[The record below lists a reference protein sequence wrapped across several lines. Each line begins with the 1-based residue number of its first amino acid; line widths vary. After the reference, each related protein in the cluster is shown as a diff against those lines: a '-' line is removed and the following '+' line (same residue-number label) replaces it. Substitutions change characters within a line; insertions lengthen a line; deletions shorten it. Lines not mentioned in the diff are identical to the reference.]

1 MPCVHSV
8 SEIKVML
15 SGILG
20 SHDELKNIKVRGK
33 ISPLKS
39 TYFLSDGEI
48 GIGCFIPPFIKTQSA
63 QLLIPETPVIVQGNI
78 TLYTDPE
85 FNEYEINV
93 NNITSDAD
101 EIVAF
106 SMSEVEKQ
114 LLKIIADRFEPID
127 VRARG
132 RINRVGGLPDNVLS
146 LKDPDGSAI
155 LCQLHNNK
163 LPNQD
168 REEVFVQGK
177 ICNFSAKNRIQY
189 RIDVAEVEPCP
200 PDESIGQCQCSGC
213 ESCRSRRDNQS
224 CLPLQNLEYE
234 LCANCYH
241 ESPDREDRVVQA
253 VYTYFDALG
262 GNGFSP
268 QKARQIQMGSAN
280 READVALVDENGSF
294 AAIAECKGA
303 GYVGHG
309 IEQLKSY
316 LSATDTRFGIFANKA
331 DRGQWEFYENRRRNR
346 FDKINRPEFEAGV
359 VERKTTRERLKD
371 EIKALE
377 KAKDDLGDKKF
388 ELEAEIAQ
396 LMQTERD
403 QQGAHK
409 QLISEIGK
417 KRVQQGE
424 LETEIGK
431 LAKTEYDL
439 QDTHKQLRKEIEA
452 TTQQHAGLKQEITEL
467 RNQKLG
473 LKTEIGHLE
482 QKDHELRAS
491 REQWKEKIQ
500 QFEILFN
507 DLKSALLDSESPPR
521 SENNVEPQRIGKEK
535 KPGIVSKLKNLFSKE
550 K

>member
-8 SEIKVML
+8 SKIKVML

-78 TLYTDPE
+78 TLYTDPG

-114 LLKIIADRFEPID
+114 LLKIIADRFKPID

-163 LPNQD
+163 LPNRD
-168 REEVFVQGK
+168 RGEVFVQGK

-224 CLPLQNLEYE
+224 CLPLQNLEYK

-262 GNGFSP
+262 GNRFSP
-268 QKARQIQMGSAN
+268 QKARQIQMGSDN

-303 GYVGHG
+303 RYVGHG

-316 LSATDTRFGIFANKA
+316 LSATDTRFGIFANKV
-331 DRGQWEFYENRRRNR
+331 DCSQWKFYENRGRNR
-346 FDKINRPEFEAGV
+346 FDKIDCSEFEAGV
-359 VERKTTRERLKD
+359 VERITTRERLKD
-371 EIKALE
+371 EVGHLNGEITRLENQRSELDIAVNQITQTKHNLTERTSNLTQQIEALE
-377 KAKDDLGDKKF
+377 NYKP
-388 ELEAEIAQ
+388 ELHEEIRRK
-396 LMQTERD
+396 LD
-403 QQGAHK
+403 I
-409 QLISEIGK
+409 L
-417 KRVQQGE
+417 
-424 LETEIGK
+424 LE
-431 LAKTEYDL
+431 
-439 QDTHKQLRKEIEA
+439 
-452 TTQQHAGLKQEITEL
+452 
-467 RNQKLG
+467 
-473 LKTEIGHLE
+473 
-482 QKDHELRAS
+482 
-491 REQWKEKIQ
+491 EKIQ
-500 QFEILFN
+500 RLEKPLA
-507 DLKSALLDSESPPR
+507 DLKIELQKR
-521 SENNVEPQRIGKEK
+521 
-535 KPGIVSKLKNLFSKE
+535 GIVNWFKNLFSKE
-550 K
+550 NE